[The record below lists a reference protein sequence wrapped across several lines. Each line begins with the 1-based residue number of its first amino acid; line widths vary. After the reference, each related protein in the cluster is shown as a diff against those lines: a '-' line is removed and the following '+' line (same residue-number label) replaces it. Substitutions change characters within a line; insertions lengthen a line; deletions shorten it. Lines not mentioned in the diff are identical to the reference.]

1 MSTYTL
7 NPIKD
12 ATPIM
17 TVNKN
22 NTITFLVAGDEILR
36 MGEDGFYVRGVKVE
50 VDNDEPV
57 KVYTAFK
64 EWLVWQQLVR

>member
-1 MSTYTL
+1 MPKYTL
-7 NPIKD
+7 ID
-12 ATPIM
+12 APDPRPIM

-22 NTITFLVAGDEILR
+22 NTITFLAAGDEILR

>member
-1 MSTYTL
+1 MSTFTL
-7 NPIKD
+7 ID
-12 ATPIM
+12 SVDTAPIM

-22 NTITFLVAGDEILR
+22 NSITFLAAGDELLR

-64 EWLVWQQLVR
+64 EWLVWQQLAS

>member
-1 MSTYTL
+1 MPKYTL
-7 NPIKD
+7 ID
-12 ATPIM
+12 APDPSPIM

-22 NTITFLVAGDEILR
+22 NSITFLAAGDEILR

-64 EWLVWQQLVR
+64 EWLVWQQLTR